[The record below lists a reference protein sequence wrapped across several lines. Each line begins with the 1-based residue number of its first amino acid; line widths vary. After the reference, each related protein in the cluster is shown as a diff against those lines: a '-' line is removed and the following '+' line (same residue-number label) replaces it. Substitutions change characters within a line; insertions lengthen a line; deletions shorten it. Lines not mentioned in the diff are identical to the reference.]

1 MKVRQVIKII
11 IEQMECPVHA
21 ARPTVDT
28 TTNEIT
34 ISACCKA
41 FQTVCTE
48 HVSSI
53 LSGIDVS
60 DYWKVA

>member
-21 ARPTVDT
+21 ARPSVNTSAK
-28 TTNEIT
+28 EIK
-34 ISACCKA
+34 IRACCDA